1 MDDHSAVAG
10 EAVFRDFML
19 RYAAAWDAYDLEAI
33 LDAYHTP
40 CAIYKD
46 GVQIANPDEATKRRY
61 FGDLL
66 ERDRSAGEGL
76 RRGAAEGHPIA
87 PGSVGENLTTE
98 GVELATLAPGTRLAF
113 PSGLA
118 LEVSAPGNPR
128 DVIRGSFLEG
138 EWGGVSVLP

>member
-66 ERDRSAGEGL
+66 DRY
-76 RRGAAEGHPIA
+76 
-87 PGSVGENLTTE
+87 
-98 GVELATLAPGTRLAF
+98 
-113 PSGLA
+113 
-118 LEVSAPGNPR
+118 
-128 DVIRGSFLEG
+128 RGS
-138 EWGGVSVLP
+138 GVVGSGMSRFSVHDPRPNNPPVPPRCTS

>member
-1 MDDHSAVAG
+1 
-10 EAVFRDFML
+10 ML

-66 ERDRSAGEGL
+66 ERYRGAGVVGSEMSGFSVHDLGHNSALITVRWTSRRADRSVASDYLDSYHLGRIGEAWKIL
-76 RRGAAEGHPIA
+76 DDTVH
-87 PGSVGENLTTE
+87 
-98 GVELATLAPGTRLAF
+98 
-113 PSGLA
+113 
-118 LEVSAPGNPR
+118 
-128 DVIRGSFLEG
+128 D
-138 EWGGVSVLP
+138 

>member
-1 MDDHSAVAG
+1 MDDHSVAAG

-46 GVQIANPDEATKRRY
+46 GVQIANPDEVTKRRY

-66 ERDRSAGEGL
+66 DRYRGSGVVGSEMSGFSVHDLGHNSALVTVRWTSRRADRSVASDYLDSYHFGRIGEAWKIL
-76 RRGAAEGHPIA
+76 DDTVH
-87 PGSVGENLTTE
+87 
-98 GVELATLAPGTRLAF
+98 
-113 PSGLA
+113 
-118 LEVSAPGNPR
+118 
-128 DVIRGSFLEG
+128 D
-138 EWGGVSVLP
+138 